1 MTRNFQNKEKYRKWL
16 AFGWIHHV
24 MGGGHQKIEIH
35 GHTHHVNHGKM
46 Y

>member
-1 MTRNFQNKEKYRKWL
+1 
-16 AFGWIHHV
+16 V